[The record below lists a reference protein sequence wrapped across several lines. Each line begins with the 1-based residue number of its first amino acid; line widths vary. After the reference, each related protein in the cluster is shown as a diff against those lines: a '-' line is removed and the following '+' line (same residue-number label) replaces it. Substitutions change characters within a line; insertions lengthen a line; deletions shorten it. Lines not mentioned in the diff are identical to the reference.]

1 MTLEVEVNDVSLK
14 YRRVEALKHV
24 SFQLEGGK
32 IYGLLGR
39 NGAGKT
45 SLLSLLASFRE
56 PTEGSI
62 RIGGENPFENT
73 RVMQNVSFIYQMDYS
88 DETEKVNS
96 MLKFVERYRPHFDRD
111 YALHLAKRFNLPL
124 DKAVNKLS
132 KGMQSAFNATI
143 GLASRAPLTIFDEAY
158 LGMDAPTRDI
168 FYQELLEDQGRF
180 PRTVIV
186 STHLV
191 SEMDYLFDEI
201 LIIHRGSLLLH
212 EAYETLV
219 SRGASITGPADEVD
233 HFVGSLKKLN
243 EQRLGNTKS
252 VTVYGEL
259 SEEQKKDAQQKG
271 LEVGPVSLQDLF
283 IYLTGEE
290 N

>member
-201 LIIHRGSLLLH
+201 LIIHRGSLILH

-233 HFVGSLKKLN
+233 HFVGGLKKLN

>member
-62 RIGGENPFENT
+62 RIDGENPFENT

-143 GLASRAPLTIFDEAY
+143 GLASRSPLTIFDEAY

-201 LIIHRGSLLLH
+201 LIIHRGSLILH

-233 HFVGSLKKLN
+233 HFVGGLKKLN

>member
-233 HFVGSLKKLN
+233 HFVGGLKKLN

>member
-62 RIGGENPFENT
+62 RSDIEHPFENT
-73 RVMQNVSFIYQMDYS
+73 HVMQNVSFIYQMDYS

-111 YALHLAKRFNLPL
+111 YALHLAMRFNLPS

-132 KGMQSAFNATI
+132 KG
-143 GLASRAPLTIFDEAY
+143 
-158 LGMDAPTRDI
+158 
-168 FYQELLEDQGRF
+168 
-180 PRTVIV
+180 
-186 STHLV
+186 
-191 SEMDYLFDEI
+191 
-201 LIIHRGSLLLH
+201 
-212 EAYETLV
+212 
-219 SRGASITGPADEVD
+219 
-233 HFVGSLKKLN
+233 
-243 EQRLGNTKS
+243 
-252 VTVYGEL
+252 
-259 SEEQKKDAQQKG
+259 
-271 LEVGPVSLQDLF
+271 
-283 IYLTGEE
+283 
-290 N
+290 

>member
-233 HFVGSLKKLN
+233 HFVGGLKKLN

-259 SEEQKKDAQQKG
+259 SEEQKKNAQQKG

>member
-168 FYQELLEDQGRF
+168 LYQELLEDQGRY

>member
-62 RIGGENPFENT
+62 RIDGENPFENT

-168 FYQELLEDQGRF
+168 LYQELLEDQGRY

-201 LIIHRGSLLLH
+201 LIIHRGSLILH

-233 HFVGSLKKLN
+233 HFVGGLKKLN